1 MAKMAKELKIA
12 IQGGPAS
19 FHDTAARQYFAHNEV
34 EILPCASFAQL
45 CDTLQQGSA
54 DFAVMAIENALAGS
68 ILTNYNLL
76 QQHDFSIIGELWLAI
91 DQNLIALPGQQL
103 DEISTVS
110 SHPVALLQC
119 GDFLKK
125 HSYMMPHEAS
135 DTAESVRVI
144 REGNLTGA
152 AAIAGKQ
159 AALLYGMDI
168 LQENIADRKDNYTR
182 FLVLSR
188 ESQPKVT
195 NSPDKASLILQL
207 PMLGN
212 ALGAVVNRLHTLQL
226 HVSQIQSIPA
236 LPNNTNQNVAI
247 DIESAD
253 VHKLQVAIH
262 ELRPL
267 VLDLKLL
274 GLYETALN
282 PIQLEQQASMAATI
296 NSLNLN

>member
-1 MAKMAKELKIA
+1 MAKELKIA

-19 FHDTAARQYFAHNEV
+19 FHDTAARQYFAQDEV
-34 EILPCASFAQL
+34 EILPCTSFAQL
-45 CDTLQQGSA
+45 CDTLQQGTA

-76 QQHDFSIIGELWLAI
+76 QQHDFSIIGEIWLAI

-103 DEISTVS
+103 HEIETVS

-125 HSYMMPHEAS
+125 HNHILPKEAS

-144 REGNLTGA
+144 REGNQTGA
-152 AAIAGKQ
+152 AAIASKQ
-159 AALLYGMDI
+159 AALLYRMDI

-182 FLVLSR
+182 FLVLSK
-188 ESQPKVT
+188 EPKQKI
-195 NSPDKASLILQL
+195 NNAPDKASLILQL

-212 ALGAVVNRLHTLQL
+212 ALGAVVNSLHTHQL

-236 LPNNTNQNVAI
+236 LPGNTNQNVAI

-253 VHKLQVAIH
+253 THKLQVAVN

-274 GLYETALN
+274 GLYQTALN
-282 PIQLEQQASMAATI
+282 PVQLEQQASMAATI